1 MILLAILISSFGYGQ
16 KSDFVVTSTLDT
28 IYVDKVD
35 WTYAEVKTKTA
46 GKKKKYTIEEIISY
60 YIADENKYYVR
71 VPIEQKERKAPEKYD
86 YKRIDNL
93 HLEDYLSRLQ
103 YKFIQ
108 RLTIGKVNL
117 FAEDSADSP
126 GPANNPFYDKR
137 YYDKRYYIS
146 VYDSK
151 LELITYKPKLF
162 TSSSGLALY
171 AEVYELLKIYLI
183 GNSEINA
190 KLDNLFIA
198 RPIAKE
204 DQIVDLINEY
214 NIWVESNK

>member
-117 FAEDSADSP
+117 FAENSTESP
-126 GPANNPFYDKR
+126 GPPDNQFYAI
-137 YYDKRYYIS
+137 RYYIS

-162 TSSSGLALY
+162 SSGTGFALY
-171 AEVYELLKIYLI
+171 TEVYELLKIYLF

-190 KLDNLFIA
+190 KLDNLYTA

-214 NIWVESNK
+214 NIWAESNK